1 MFSNKY
7 IFLYTSGLVVAVA
20 VVLALTANLL
30 QPMQERNREVAK
42 MQEILKAAG
51 QTVTSEEAVEV
62 YNRLITAEWMVNMQG
77 ELVSSSVRAFDCD
90 LKTQLG
96 QAASGRKDV
105 LFPVFVCR
113 DSLYIVP
120 LQGKGLWGPIWGYLA
135 LDKDFNT
142 VSGATFGHKGETPG
156 LGAEIAENAFQQQFI
171 GKQLF
176 DTLGHF
182 TSITV
187 QKGGADKYAG
197 GAEHAVDAI
206 SGGTMTSNGVTAML
220 SGCLEY
226 YRPFFQNM
234 KAKMQPVADTLAQV
248 AVEVKEE
255 KERRPE
261 VAVSPKP
268 EPPKIKEKPM
278 PVVETQPAVVEEVPL
293 QEAPQQTE
301 PTQSVDDTVKTVVEE
316 ETKSD
321 LE

>member
-7 IFLYTSGLVVAVA
+7 IFLYTSGLVVIVA

-51 QTVTSEEAVEV
+51 QTVTSEEAVDV
-62 YNRLITAEWMVNMQG
+62 YNSLITAEWMVDRQG
-77 ELVSSSVRAFDCD
+77 ALVSEYKNVKGDWKAVGGNQNAVRAFNCD

-96 QAASGRKDV
+96 QAASGSQDV

-135 LDKDFNT
+135 LGKDFNT

-156 LGAEIAENAFQQQFI
+156 LGAEIAEDVFQQQFS

-176 DTLGHF
+176 DTLGGF

-220 SGCLEY
+220 SDCLEY

-234 KAKMQPVADTLAQV
+234 KARMQVVAADT
-248 AVEVKEE
+248 
-255 KERRPE
+255 
-261 VAVSPKP
+261 
-268 EPPKIKEKPM
+268 
-278 PVVETQPAVVEEVPL
+278 AVVAE
-293 QEAPQQTE
+293 PQAI
-301 PTQSVDDTVKTVVEE
+301 V
-316 ETKSD
+316 

>member
-1 MFSNKY
+1 M
-7 IFLYTSGLVVAVA
+7 A

-51 QTVTSEEAVEV
+51 RTVESEEAVDV
-62 YNRLITAEWMVNMQG
+62 YDNQITSEWMVDMQG
-77 ELVSSSVRAFDCD
+77 NLVSEYKCAGGVWKESGGDKKSVRAFDCD

-96 QAASGRKDV
+96 KAASGKEDA

-135 LDKDFNT
+135 LGKDFNT

-156 LGAEIAENAFQQQFI
+156 LGAEIAEDAFQKQFI

-176 DTLGHF
+176 DGEGNF

-187 QKGGADKYAG
+187 QKGGAAKYAG
-197 GAEHAVDAI
+197 GVEHAVDAI

-220 SGCLEY
+220 ADCMEY

-234 KAKMQPVADTLAQV
+234 KARMQAAADTAVMAQ
-248 AVEVKEE
+248 AVEVE
-255 KERRPE
+255 
-261 VAVSPKP
+261 
-268 EPPKIKEKPM
+268 
-278 PVVETQPAVVEEVPL
+278 
-293 QEAPQQTE
+293 
-301 PTQSVDDTVKTVVEE
+301 
-316 ETKSD
+316 
-321 LE
+321 

>member
-1 MFSNKY
+1 ME
-7 IFLYTSGLVVAVA
+7 GG
-20 VVLALTANLL
+20 
-30 QPMQERNREVAK
+30 Q
-42 MQEILKAAG
+42 KAA
-51 QTVTSEEAVEV
+51 
-62 YNRLITAEWMVNMQG
+62 
-77 ELVSSSVRAFDCD
+77 RAFDCN

-96 QAASGRKDV
+96 QAASGSEDV

-135 LDKDFNT
+135 LGKDFNT

-156 LGAEIAENAFQQQFI
+156 LGAEIAEDAFQQQFT
-171 GKQLF
+171 GKSLF
-176 DTLGHF
+176 DTLGNF

-220 SGCLEY
+220 SDCLEY

-234 KAKMQPVADTLAQV
+234 KARMQAATDTVA
-248 AVEVKEE
+248 
-255 KERRPE
+255 
-261 VAVSPKP
+261 
-268 EPPKIKEKPM
+268 
-278 PVVETQPAVVEEVPL
+278 VVETPV
-293 QEAPQQTE
+293 
-301 PTQSVDDTVKTVVEE
+301 
-316 ETKSD
+316 

>member
-20 VVLALTANLL
+20 VVLALTAILL

-51 QTVTSEEAVEV
+51 QTVSSEEAVEI
-62 YNRLITAEWMVNMQG
+62 YNDLITAEWTVDRQG
-77 ELVSSSVRAFDCD
+77 ALVSEYRNVKSDWKAVDGNLKAPRAFDCD

-96 QAASGRKDV
+96 QAASGSKDV

-135 LDKDFNT
+135 LGKDFNT
-142 VSGATFGHKGETPG
+142 VWGATFGHKGETPG
-156 LGAEIAENAFQQQFI
+156 LGAEIAEDAFQQQFI

-176 DTLGHF
+176 DTLGGF

-197 GAEHAVDAI
+197 GSEHAVDAI

-220 SGCLEY
+220 SDCLEY

-234 KAKMQPVADTLAQV
+234 KARMQAEADTAAVAEQQV
-248 AVEVKEE
+248 
-255 KERRPE
+255 
-261 VAVSPKP
+261 
-268 EPPKIKEKPM
+268 
-278 PVVETQPAVVEEVPL
+278 PV
-293 QEAPQQTE
+293 
-301 PTQSVDDTVKTVVEE
+301 
-316 ETKSD
+316 